1 MDPEVVANTRCRTG
15 EGPLWHPDQ
24 NVVYWVDIPRGRL
37 FSYDPETGEHELR
50 YEDSVISAT
59 TIQAD
64 GSLLLFMD
72 RGRIIRWDDGSTTP
86 IVEEIPD
93 ERDSR
98 FNDVIAGPAG
108 RVFCGTM
115 PTDDRLG
122 RLYRLDRDGSIVELD
137 DGYDIPNGMGFTP
150 DRTKLYL
157 TESNARR
164 IYCFDYDT
172 TTGELSNRR
181 VVVETPADDGVPD
194 GMTVDADGN
203 LWSARW
209 NGHRVVQYTPD
220 GTEIGRIELPVDNVS
235 CPTFA
240 GSDYT
245 DLYITTA
252 GGNDRDTEGESA
264 GALFHLSSAGSGVA
278 EFRSRITT

>member
-72 RGRIIRWDDGSTTP
+72 RGQIIQWDDGSTTP
-86 IVEEIPD
+86 IVEEIPE

-98 FNDVIAGPAG
+98 FNDVIASPAG

-172 TTGELSNRR
+172 STGELSNRR
-181 VVVETPADDGVPD
+181 IVVETPADDGVPD

-209 NGHRVVQYTPD
+209 NGHRVVQYAPD
-220 GTEIGRIELPVDNVS
+220 GTEIGRIELPVDKVS
-235 CPTFA
+235 CPTFV
-240 GSDYT
+240 GPDYT
-245 DLYITTA
+245 DLYVTTA

>member
-1 MDPEVVANTRCRTG
+1 MDPKVVANTHCQTG

-24 NVVYWVDIPRGRL
+24 NVVYWVDIPQGRL
-37 FSYDPETGEHELR
+37 FSYDPTTGEHELR
-50 YEDSVISAT
+50 YEDSVISAA

-72 RGRIIRWDDGSTTP
+72 RGRVLRWDDDSTTR
-86 IVEEIPD
+86 IVDEIPA

-98 FNDVIAGPAG
+98 FNDVVADPEG

-122 RLYRLDRDGSIVELD
+122 RLYRLDRDGSIVELG

-150 DRTKLYL
+150 DQTKLYL

-164 IYCFDYDT
+164 IYRFDYDA
-172 TTGELSNRR
+172 TTGDLSNRR
-181 VVVETPADDGVPD
+181 VFIETPENDGVPD

-203 LWSARW
+203 VWSARW
-209 NGHRVVQYTPD
+209 NGHRVVQYASD
-220 GTEIGRIELPVDNVS
+220 GTEIGQVELPTKKVS

-252 GGNDRDTEGESA
+252 AGKNRNKEDDSA
-264 GALFHLSSAGSGVA
+264 GALFHVPSAGSGVA
-278 EFRSRITT
+278 EFRSRVVE